1 MAQIPMRR
9 PDEVPMEPHQRTV
22 GLYGY
27 MQHLSENDM
36 WTKVGDGY
44 MNIGLEDDYQS
55 KIKNLQSSVLIY
67 NPNPVPVR
75 VRFMVFS

>member
-1 MAQIPMRR
+1 
-9 PDEVPMEPHQRTV
+9 
-22 GLYGY
+22 
-27 MQHLSENDM
+27 M